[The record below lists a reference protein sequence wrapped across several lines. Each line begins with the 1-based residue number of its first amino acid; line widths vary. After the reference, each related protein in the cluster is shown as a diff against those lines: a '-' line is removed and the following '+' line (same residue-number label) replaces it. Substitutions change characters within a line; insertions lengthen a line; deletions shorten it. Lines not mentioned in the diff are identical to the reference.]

1 MDGRKESILEA
12 IVREYVGS
20 GQPVGSLALVEKYQF
35 PFSTATIRAEMA
47 ELERLGFLS
56 HPHTS
61 AGRIP
66 TEKGYRYFVKMM
78 SEEEALLGR
87 RTDVARKRLL
97 PFKGQPERELDVAS
111 EVLSEFTRNMGF
123 AGFPGEIFSHGLSYL
138 FSQQEFLDPIRMLKT
153 AEMIDNLDN
162 LFSEIPRGLGT
173 RVFVGSESPIGKAS
187 GCSIVIS
194 EFSSPYGRTGYL
206 GVLGPMRMAYGH
218 NLSAVKEIKNILEE
232 KNG

>member
-1 MDGRKESILEA
+1 MDSRKESILEA
-12 IVREYVGS
+12 IVREYVETGH
-20 GQPVGSLALVEKYQF
+20 PVGSLTLTEKYQF

-47 ELERLGFLS
+47 ELERTGYLS

-66 TEKGYRYFVKMM
+66 TEKGYQYFVRMM

-87 RTDVARKRLL
+87 RSEVARKRLL
-97 PFKGQPERELDVAS
+97 PFKGSPERELDVAS

-123 AGFPGEIFSHGLSYL
+123 AGLPGEVFSHGLSYL
-138 FSQQEFLDPIRMLKT
+138 FSQQEFLDPIRMMKT
-153 AEMIDNLDN
+153 AEMIDNLDR
-162 LFSEIPRGLGT
+162 LFTEIPRGLGT
-173 RVFVGSESPIGKAS
+173 KIFVGSESPIGKAS

-194 EFSSPYGRTGYL
+194 EFESPYGSGYV
-206 GVLGPMRMAYGH
+206 GVLGPMRMAYER

-232 KNG
+232 ENG